1 MNTLKIAIV
10 LAILCMVRAL
20 GAQESPNNFPA
31 PTPATIYVS
40 AEDGNDTW
48 TGAYPYPMGT
58 DGPLKTFNAARMAVQ
73 ALNKSLY
80 SSIHVRFRKGTYYLP
95 ATVNFTNLDSG
106 TASTEIFYENYPNE
120 APAISGGMR
129 VGNWTHSGGSL
140 WQASLP
146 ASTLY
151 FENLFYN
158 GVRRLRPRLGL
169 PVAAF
174 PLGVY
179 FRVYGTV
186 YVSDEDAKLPQN
198 ANCAVK
204 IKDNQWECFDRFI
217 YSDPNMPSPVP
228 ISSQWKNLNAGT
240 TPSNPNC
247 DPSNGST
254 APVGDIELLIFEQF
268 STSKLPISCI
278 DTTNRVVYLTAPTAF
293 SATKPTESGFIVS
306 NRYLIENVEDEFT
319 QDGGG
324 IWFLDRSSS
333 PNWTLKYEALDGEDP
348 NTSTVVVPQLK
359 QLIVAS
365 DLQYVTFKG
374 LTFEADNYTVWPQ
387 GHASTEMEPDISA
400 ALSFQNSSHITF
412 DSDTVRRTSG
422 TGTDFISCITDPN
435 HGTDPSTRP
444 VAECVSTLSA
454 PSVAKNVIENSAF
467 YDIGVLGLRIGDPYL
482 STDEEDYVP
491 EDTTVENNVVVGYGR
506 TIPASFGIAQGEGH
520 DNLYTHN
527 EVYDGYHCAISISEQ
542 LTSGA
547 PNGVGNARNTI
558 SFNHV
563 HNLLQGIMNDGG
575 SIRIQSG
582 NDYYTA
588 PGNKI
593 LNNWIHDVTDASIV
607 DANGYGGHGIYM
619 DDQTGLVDVEN
630 NLVYRVSAAAVYTPH
645 GPAKPNQANLIKNN
659 ILAYGRLGMIE
670 EGDPYPYY
678 PNDIPTSSGDVP
690 RSFKVVSNLFYFDR
704 SLASSPAFSA
714 IAGCSWTPFA
724 YPLFQL
730 FESNLYWRTD
740 GSFASD
746 GMAFSVQ
753 KQEDTTSSKPPC
765 APGPAYDPTWY
776 DFYTFKQWKT
786 EVHEDEGSIVAN
798 PNFKNPAYPH
808 DDYSLP
814 DGSPGVSFSPFL
826 PDGAGRYPSS
836 SLIMPPAIRATFVT
850 EKFNPATDY

>member
-1 MNTLKIAIV
+1 MV
-10 LAILCMVRAL
+10 LAILSLVQAL
-20 GAQESPNNFPA
+20 WAQESPNNVPA
-31 PTPATIYVS
+31 PPAATIYVS
-40 AEDGNDTW
+40 AEDGNDAW
-48 TGAYPYPMGT
+48 TGKYPNPKGT
-58 DGPLKTFNAARMAVQ
+58 DGPLKTFDAARLAVQ
-73 ALNKSLY
+73 ALDKSLY

-106 TASTEIFYENYPNE
+106 TESTEVVYENYPGE

-129 VGNWTHSGGSL
+129 VTKWIHEGGSL
-140 WQASLP
+140 WRASLP
-146 ASTLY
+146 ASTQY

-169 PVAAF
+169 PTAAF

-186 YVSDEDAKLPQN
+186 YVNNADAKLPYN
-198 ANCAVK
+198 ANCSVE

-217 YSDPNMPSPVP
+217 YSDPSTASPVP
-228 ISSQWKNLNAGT
+228 ISSQWKNLNAGA

-254 APVGDIELLIFEQF
+254 APAGDIALLIFEQF

-293 SATKPTESGFIVS
+293 SAAKPTESGFIES
-306 NRYLIENVEDEFT
+306 NRYLIENVEDELD
-319 QDGGG
+319 QDGAG
-324 IWFLDRSSS
+324 IWFLDRSTS

-348 NTSTVVVPQLK
+348 NKDTVVVPQLK

-387 GHASTEMEPDISA
+387 GHASIELEPDIGA
-400 ALSFQNSSHITF
+400 AVSFQNSSHITF
-412 DSDTVRRTSG
+412 DSDTVRHISG

-435 HGTDPSTRP
+435 HGTNPSTRP
-444 VAECVSTLSA
+444 EPECVATLPA
-454 PSVAKNVIENSAF
+454 PSVAKNAIENSAF

-482 STDEEDYVP
+482 STDEEDSVP
-491 EDTTVENNVVVGYGR
+491 EDTTVENNVVEGYGR

-542 LTSGA
+542 LASGA
-547 PNGVGNARNTI
+547 PHGVGNARNTI
-558 SFNHV
+558 SFNDV

-593 LNNWIHDVTDASIV
+593 LNNRIHDVTDASIM

-630 NLVYRVSAAAVYTPH
+630 NLVYRVSASTVYTPH
-645 GPAKPNQANLIKNN
+645 GPAKPNKANLIKNN

-670 EGDPYPYY
+670 VGDPYPYY
-678 PNDIPTSSGDVP
+678 PSGIPASPDDVA

-704 SLASSPAFSA
+704 SLASSPAFSV
-714 IAGCSWTPFA
+714 IAGCAWTPFA
-724 YPLFQL
+724 YPLFED

-740 GSFASD
+740 GKFAGD
-746 GMAFSVQ
+746 HMAFSVQ
-753 KQEDTTSSKPPC
+753 KEEDTNTMDTKPPC

-776 DFYTFKQWKT
+776 DFYTFKHWMT
-786 EVHEDEGSIVAN
+786 EVHEDEESIVAN
-798 PNFKNPAYPH
+798 PKFKRPEYPY

-814 DGSPGVSFSPFL
+814 DGSPGVGFSPFL

-836 SLIMPPAIRATFVT
+836 SLIMPPAIPATFVT
-850 EKFNPATDY
+850 EKFNPSTDY